1 MEIILASKSPRR
13 KKIFSKLGYNFNV
26 HSSDIDEENKNKL
39 LPYDYVRDISEKKAF
54 SVWKK
59 NKHNAVVA
67 GDTIIDLKEKIIGKP
82 KSIEEAFKIIKE
94 LSNQTHCVM
103 SALSLVVS
111 GKVNTIVDHSFVTF
125 KSLSDDDIKRYI
137 SSFDILDKAGAYN
150 IEECEQFLIKKI
162 DGCYHNIVGFPLR
175 KFKDS
180 KIEKILKE
188 L

>member
-1 MEIILASKSPRR
+1 
-13 KKIFSKLGYNFNV
+13 
-26 HSSDIDEENKNKL
+26 
-39 LPYDYVRDISEKKAF
+39 
-54 SVWKK
+54 
-59 NKHNAVVA
+59 
-67 GDTIIDLKEKIIGKP
+67 
-82 KSIEEAFKIIKE
+82 
-94 LSNQTHCVM
+94 M
-103 SALSLVVS
+103 SALSVVVS
-111 GKVNTIVDHSFVTF
+111 GKVNTIVDYSFVTF

>member
-13 KKIFSKLGYNFNV
+13 RKIFSELGYHFNIYP
-26 HSSDIDEENKNKL
+26 SEIDEENKNKL
-39 LPYDYVRDISEKKAF
+39 LPDDYVRDISEKKAF
-54 SVWKK
+54 SVWED
-59 NKHNAVVA
+59 NRHNAIVA
-67 GDTIIDLKEKIIGKP
+67 GDTIINLKEKIIGKP
-82 KSIEEAFKIIKE
+82 KSTEEAFKIIKE

-103 SALSLVVS
+103 SALSLVVN
-111 GKVNTIVDHSFVTF
+111 GKVNTIVDHSSVTF
-125 KSLSDDDIKRYI
+125 KKLSDNDIKKYI

-175 KFKDS
+175 KFKS
-180 KIEKILKE
+180 SEIERILKK